1 MDSAKRSSSPPKEAI
16 PLPASAWDDI
26 VEKLNQQGS
35 LSLVNSPPTRRIYE
49 RRRYTK
55 IVRCVLRMKQKEG
68 PAAVYLVRSRNLSEG
83 GLGFFFGSY
92 MHPGT
97 VCHFAIMGLD
107 GQGQLV
113 VGVVRWCRHVARTLH
128 ECGVQF
134 DAPIQIESFL
144 DPKTTPVD

>member
-1 MDSAKRSSSPPKEAI
+1 M
-16 PLPASAWDDI
+16 
-26 VEKLNQQGS
+26 
-35 LSLVNSPPTRRIYE
+35 RRIYE

-55 IVRCVLRMKQKEG
+55 IVRCVLRMKQQEG
-68 PAAVYLVRSRNLSEG
+68 PAAVYLVRTRNLSEG

-107 GQGQLV
+107 GHGQIV
-113 VGVVRWCRHVARTLH
+113 AGTVRWCRHVARTLH

-134 DAPIQIESFL
+134 DSPIEVTRFL
-144 DPKTTPVD
+144 DPATTPVD